1 MKSDIH
7 RYRANAERYLGRA
20 ARARTPRIAGEY
32 QELAQ
37 LWLRMAAD
45 ADDIERAR
53 QVLKQAIDGSKT
65 GP

>member
-7 RYRANAERYLGRA
+7 RYRAKAERYLVMA
-20 ARARTPRIAGEY
+20 ARARTPLMAVEY